1 MEKLKERIDSRYSK
15 RSEFAKALGVDSST
29 LSRML
34 KNGNWKVQTVWKA
47 AQLLDIPD
55 EEIRS
60 YFFTDAVVN
69 KQLSKV

>member
-15 RSEFAKALGVDSST
+15 RSEFAKALGVDNST

-47 AQLLDIPD
+47 AELLDIPD